1 MRAFEF
7 LSEASIFSRGT
18 YSYGHKV
25 KAATNAEKGRLLA
38 DIIKRTISD
47 YDGAE
52 ELEWVEK
59 APASAPKIQAGKGT
73 ETANFKRPNGDVFT
87 LVGSLKS
94 IEGGLNHAGEHKK
107 FNKGDIAEGVLGAAI
122 TAKLIKRGSDQIGV
136 IDVND
141 IKKVLGS
148 AVQSQSQTYEVEDK
162 NSMIADKIVFNVKL
176 TGPSLEI
183 ISDPA
188 QWNKFNE
195 IFDSSAH
202 YANSADAERYSNH
215 FYKNGK
221 VDEVMITSDG
231 LSGQKS
237 RKTDINVVVRDP
249 ATGKVRNLKNVDIS
263 LKADSSQYGQVG
275 TGGKTGGDA
284 KWVASANK
292 LFAPFGVTIEAPAE
306 QSKDVVSFFKSA
318 YENAAHQMMIQVAD
332 NNINKEASFVEKVA
346 DVIFHHATLNAPN
359 VRVVNLEKGESTIHS
374 FAGLKQRML
383 EKNVNLDVDFTIG
396 RTGYPTITI
405 FDSSTKQVL
414 TKIRYFS
421 TKTGDKSAHVFEKG
435 PLLHD
440 LTKVVK
446 ARTPQPNPKETVPKT
461 PSTTT
466 DQPNSQKPATEPAQE
481 TV

>member
-1 MRAFEF
+1 MRFFEF
-7 LSEASIFSRGT
+7 LAEASIFTRGT

-38 DIIKRTISD
+38 DIIKRDISD
-47 YDGAE
+47 YDGSE
-52 ELEWVEK
+52 ELEWVK
-59 APASAPKIQAGKGT
+59 DAPSDAPRIQAGKGT
-73 ETANFKRPNGDVFT
+73 ETVNFKRPNGSVFT

-94 IEGGLNHAGEHKK
+94 IQGGLNHAGEHKK

-122 TAKLIKRGSDQIGV
+122 TAKLIKRGSDQIGT

-148 AVQSQSQTYEVEDK
+148 AVSSQHQTYEVEDK
-162 NSMIADKIVFNVKL
+162 NSKIADKIVFNVKL

-183 ISDPA
+183 ISDPK
-188 QWNKFNE
+188 QWDKFSE

-202 YANSADAERYSNH
+202 YANSGDAERYSNH

-284 KWVASANK
+284 KWVTSANK
-292 LFAPFGVTIEAPAE
+292 LFAPFGVTIEAPA
-306 QSKDVVSFFKSA
+306 QPSNDVVSFFKDA

-332 NNINKEASFVEKVA
+332 NNLNKETAFVEKVA

-359 VRVVNLEKGESTIHS
+359 VRIVNLEKGESTIHS
-374 FAGLKQRML
+374 FAGLKQRMI
-383 EKNVNLDVDFTIG
+383 EKNVNLNVDFTIG
-396 RTGYPTITI
+396 RSGYPTITI
-405 FDSSTKQVL
+405 FDEGTKQVL

-435 PLLHD
+435 PLLHE

-446 ARTPQPNPKETVPKT
+446 NKT
-461 PSTTT
+461 PKATTAEP
-466 DQPNSQKPATEPAQE
+466 QQATNAEPANKPE
-481 TV
+481 LEKVV